1 LLKLLALGLVACTR
15 AEMADATTEIGCG
28 TAIAAR

>member
-1 LLKLLALGLVACTR
+1 LALGLVACTR